1 MSRDPHV
8 GGSAQGSTRASTRPP
23 ARYDDELEQ
32 ALTAAED
39 ARDEA
44 MRMARESD
52 RLQALLIDRDREVA
66 RLRAEAEQR
75 EAISRTLLSQV
86 ETTVRDRHFRDAST
100 AEELQVA
107 LEELEV
113 TNAALAQANEELEKK
128 IVERTAAI
136 RASETKYRLLFEAM
150 DEGFLLGD
158 VLFDEADRP
167 VDIRFLEANPS
178 ATRLMRQDVV
188 GRRLREIDPSF
199 EPHWYEVFG
208 RAARAGKATRAE
220 LCAKPLR
227 AWFDFCVFKVG
238 DADDRHVAIVFKD
251 VTERKRIEDALKR
264 FNATLEERIAERT
277 RERDHLWELS
287 EDLLVYADY
296 DGRLLRISP
305 SWSRLL
311 GHEHAALL
319 ARPYSE
325 IIHPEDIGLVQ
336 AALDELRDRR
346 RPMRLKCR
354 ILAADGSWRWIAWV
368 LSPDPDGCHLH
379 GVGRD
384 ITAEEAARAALHTA
398 EEQLHQAQKMEAVGQ
413 LTGGVA
419 HDFNNLLMA
428 VLGNLDL
435 LRKHL
440 ATDPKAKR
448 LISGAMQGA
457 RRGATL
463 TQRLLAFARRQDL
476 QTQPV
481 ALGALLDD
489 MRNLLERS
497 VGPRIVVRLKV
508 PAALPPALVDPNQLE
523 LAILNLAV
531 NARDAMPE
539 GGTLTFDVTEAAGT
553 AAGGRASGPFLLL
566 SVQDTGMGM
575 DADTLAR
582 AVEPFFST
590 KGVGK
595 GTGLGLSMVHG
606 LAVQSGGA
614 FRLSSA
620 PGRGTLA
627 ELWLPVAATPAEA
640 AEPTMDPAVDPA
652 VEPVV
657 EAAPATILVVDD
669 DALIAMSTVDM
680 LTDLGHT
687 VLEANAGPPALDVLR
702 GNQDIDLLVTDYAMP
717 DMTGA
722 ELACEAHRIR
732 PDLPVL
738 LVTGYAD
745 LPDGAIIDV
754 PRLAKPYTQQ
764 QLAMAVAKLL
774 AG

>member
-1 MSRDPHV
+1 MSRDLHA
-8 GGSAQGSTRASTRPP
+8 GGSAQGNTRPST
-23 ARYDDELEQ
+23 RYDDELEQ

-39 ARDEA
+39 AREEA
-44 MRMARESD
+44 MRLARESD
-52 RLQALLIDRDREVA
+52 HLQALLIDRDREVA

-75 EAISRTLLSQV
+75 EAISRTLLSQF
-86 ETTVRDRHFRDAST
+86 EKTVRERHFRDAST

-113 TNAALAQANEELEKK
+113 TNAALAYANEELEKK
-128 IVERTAAI
+128 IAERTAAI

-150 DEGFLLGD
+150 DEGFLLAD
-158 VLFDEADRP
+158 VLFDEGDRP
-167 VDIRFLEANPS
+167 VDIRYLEANPS
-178 ATRLMRQDVV
+178 ATRMMRQDVV

-199 EPHWYEVFG
+199 EPHWYEVLG
-208 RAARAGKATRAE
+208 LAARTGKATRAE
-220 LCAKPLR
+220 MYAKPLR
-227 AWFDFCVFKVG
+227 AWFDLYVFKVG
-238 DADDRHVAIVFKD
+238 GADDRRVAMVFKD
-251 VTERKRIEDALKR
+251 VTERKRIEDALMR
-264 FNATLEERIAERT
+264 FNATLEEQVAERT
-277 RERDHLWELS
+277 RERDHLWDLS

-311 GHEHAALL
+311 GLEHAALL

-325 IIHPEDIGLVQ
+325 IIHPDDAELVR
-336 AALDELRDRR
+336 ATLDELRDSRH
-346 RPMRLKCR
+346 PMRLKYR

-368 LSPDPDGCHLH
+368 LSPDPDGRHLH

-384 ITAEEAARAALHTA
+384 ITAEEAATAALHTA

-440 ATDPKAKR
+440 PTDPKAER

-457 RRGATL
+457 QRGATL

-481 ALGALLDD
+481 DIGALLDD
-489 MRNLLERS
+489 MRDLLERS
-497 VGPRIVVRLKV
+497 VGPRIVVRLRV
-508 PAALPPALVDPNQLE
+508 SAALPPALVDPNQLE

-531 NARDAMPE
+531 NARDAMPD
-539 GGTLTFDVTEAAGT
+539 GGTLTLNVTETAGT
-553 AAGGRASGPFLLL
+553 ATGGLAPGSYLLL
-566 SVQDTGMGM
+566 SVQDSGMGM
-575 DADTLAR
+575 DTDTLAR

-640 AEPTMDPAVDPA
+640 VEPSTEPAAESA
-652 VEPVV
+652 VES
-657 EAAPATILVVDD
+657 ASATILVVDD

-687 VLEANAGPPALDVLR
+687 VLEANAGPLALDVL
-702 GNQDIDLLVTDYAMP
+702 GGKQDIDLLITDYAMP
-717 DMTGA
+717 GMTGA
-722 ELACEAHRIR
+722 ELAREAHRIR

-764 QLAMAVAKLL
+764 QLALAVAKLL
-774 AG
+774 VR

>member
-1 MSRDPHV
+1 MRP
-8 GGSAQGSTRASTRPP
+8 ST
-23 ARYDDELEQ
+23 RYDDELEQ
-32 ALTAAED
+32 AITAAED

-44 MRMARESD
+44 ARWARESD
-52 RLQALLIDRDREVA
+52 RLQALLVDRDREVV
-66 RLRAEAEQR
+66 RLRVEAEQR
-75 EAISRTLLSQV
+75 EAISRRLLSQF
-86 ETTVRDRHFRDAST
+86 EAKVRDRHFREAST

-113 TNAALAQANEELEKK
+113 TNAALAQANEELERK

-167 VDIRFLEANPS
+167 VDIRYLEANPS
-178 ATRLMRQDVV
+178 ATRMMRQEVV
-188 GRRLREIDPSF
+188 GRRLQEIDPSL

-220 LCAKPLR
+220 LYAKPLR
-227 AWFDFCVFKVG
+227 AWFDFYVFKVG
-238 DADDRHVAIVFKD
+238 VADDRRVAIVFKD

-264 FNATLEERIAERT
+264 FNATLEEQITERT

-296 DGRLLRISP
+296 DGHLLRISP

-325 IIHPEDIGLVQ
+325 IIHPDDAGLVR

-354 ILAADGSWRWIAWV
+354 ILAADGSWRWISWV
-368 LSPDPDGCHLH
+368 LSPDPDGLHLH

-384 ITAEEAARAALHTA
+384 ITIEEAATAALHSA

-448 LISGAMQGA
+448 LINGAMQGA
-457 RRGATL
+457 QRGATL

-497 VGPRIVVRLKV
+497 VGPRIVVCLKV

-539 GGTLTFDVTEAAGT
+539 GGTLTLNVTEAAGS
-553 AAGGRASGPFLLL
+553 AAGGLASGPFLRL
-566 SVQDTGMGM
+566 SVQDSGMGM
-575 DADTLAR
+575 DAETLAR

-640 AEPTMDPAVDPA
+640 AEPTTEPAA
-652 VEPVV
+652 EPVV
-657 EAAPATILVVDD
+657 EAASATILVVDD

-687 VLEANAGPPALDVLR
+687 VLEANAGPQALDVLR
-702 GNQDIDLLVTDYAMP
+702 GNQNIDLLVTDYAMP
-717 DMTGA
+717 GMTGA

-745 LPDGAIIDV
+745 LPDGTVIDV

-774 AG
+774 EG